1 VKQLP
6 GLPEGLRSSQVG
18 TLACPSAVD
27 EVANGSTDFRSTLLR
42 SGNHAL
48 SLTATQAFTWDYT
61 SAGSAPPT
69 RTFQLPHPSDA
80 EQPLPLGSFVT
91 ASQASETGLLVVNAT
106 NGKITYWESIEN
118 ADALSLFEQ
127 RRNGVDG
134 SCGSLLSGEIV
145 TEIVS
150 AAHTGFLLCFSSG
163 RVAHLLLRDAQSK
176 PSIKVNFFRT
186 QQSAVGLFGGLKT
199 VLGGADWVK
208 KVTAV
213 RTRPGQLRGEIEAV
227 TSTSEAQFHSWSLSL
242 SNQVTQKVECDA
254 KLAVSAAV
262 SEALRLE
269 NAGFDGQHTDMKVL
283 DFAIITVPS
292 DVRGALVTSNHG
304 ESAGSDLDI
313 VVLVQASNSN
323 SSKYALVE
331 IKIVEGQANVRRTIS
346 LHSYTEPLFTQNN
359 GKPRI
364 CLSTSNATAFIV
376 FEKAIVLVSLATLHS
391 SPEAQ
396 LRADSGDIPEAF
408 QDTIYFREDGNYS
421 IVGASAEAGL
431 TRNTHC
437 SILAMVKGCGLIRV
451 TMAEPIEEQSSIERV
466 KITVKDKIEQ
476 AVFYGAMRTNPL
488 DLSRESALAFPLD
501 EVEEAV
507 LKISHEVCATET
519 DLVTS
524 VAPSIQFHLEQRA
537 KVLNDLAGIIKR
549 TYPDI
554 SRVTRWK
561 LRWNAEKMAAARAV
575 WSSYD
580 EKPKDGKPSRLLS
593 RILWLMNER
602 HKTEVD
608 SDMGERDQVR
618 QWFLKDVWRMQNL
631 VAWAYR
637 AIHELTTND
646 EIEDTATYFEL
657 LSDASDI
664 TINALETA
672 YAFRDECAALYG
684 LENEESNGGILEN
697 GYEGLPPCW
706 TSIPEL
712 LLVFPEGVQQARQKI
727 LSQAPEDEQLLI
739 KLARDQPRLTDL
751 YCKCSEERYRSYLAA
766 DNEQTRAQAEPF
778 RREHM
783 KLRTQMIVQLADFQL
798 AVDGM
803 TIAEKYVDMQ
813 ALVNLVR
820 IQLVEDMSGA
830 TQEEQ
835 ATHISTL
842 QKRIDKYFRSYGAEW
857 AGPWYS
863 AMIIDRQYKSLLNQ
877 PIACRKHLTTFL
889 HARPR
894 RKKLSWIND
903 ALSEDDFQ
911 TASQCLKEI
920 AEEQEDDLWRKKVEL
935 SLSSLALAADPDS
948 SVTENGI
955 AVLSQQQVALQV
967 VHIQERLYAHIR
979 PSLYDAVDQ
988 AAELQIAMEH
998 FGRHVVKGKLAFQAI
1013 LQQGF
1018 DMLTKHVAIGT
1029 DLLIDTLTLM
1039 DQRQSE
1045 QRSHDMAGLEFVF
1058 ALQVLKCSA
1067 ATQESGLNE
1076 QTLKIIWRRCFNR
1089 DGWKVLDAAARK
1101 SDHEA
1106 TSELEATILF
1116 KTIYEGYAAGT
1127 FIYP

>member
-1 VKQLP
+1 
-6 GLPEGLRSSQVG
+6 
-18 TLACPSAVD
+18 
-27 EVANGSTDFRSTLLR
+27 
-42 SGNHAL
+42 
-48 SLTATQAFTWDYT
+48 
-61 SAGSAPPT
+61 
-69 RTFQLPHPSDA
+69 
-80 EQPLPLGSFVT
+80 VT
-91 ASQASETGLLVVNAT
+91 GSQATEIGLLVVNAT
-106 NGKITYWESIEN
+106 SGKITYWESVEN

-127 RRNGVDG
+127 RRNGIDG
-134 SCGSLLSGEIV
+134 SCGSLLSGEVV

-163 RVAHLLLRDAQSK
+163 RVAHLLLRDAQAK
-176 PSIKVNFFRT
+176 PSVRVSFFKT
-186 QQSAVGLFGGLKT
+186 QQSTAGLFGGLKT

-208 KVTAV
+208 KVVAV

-227 TSTSEAQFHSWSLSL
+227 TTTSEAQFQSWSLSL
-242 SNQVTQKVECDA
+242 SNQVSQNVECDA
-254 KLAVSAAV
+254 RHAVSAAV

-269 NAGFDGQHTDMKVL
+269 NAGFDGQQIDVKVL

-292 DVRGALVTSNHG
+292 DSRGALVTPNRD
-304 ESAGSDLDI
+304 ESIGSDLDT
-313 VVLVQASNSN
+313 VVLVQATGSNL
-323 SSKYALVE
+323 SKYALVE
-331 IKIVEGQANVRRTIS
+331 MKIVEGSAIVRRTMP
-346 LHSYTEPLFTQNN
+346 LHSYTEPLFTQAHA
-359 GKPRI
+359 KPRI
-364 CLSTSNATAFIV
+364 HLSTSNATAYIV
-376 FEKAIVLVSLATLHS
+376 FEKAIVLVSLATLHT

-396 LRADSGDIPEAF
+396 LRADNGDLPMAF
-408 QDTIYFREDGNYS
+408 QDAIYFREDGNYS

-431 TRNTHC
+431 SRNSQC
-437 SILAMVKGCGLIRV
+437 SMLAMVRGCGLVRV
-451 TMAEPIEEQSSIERV
+451 TMAEPTEEQQSIERPKISV
-466 KITVKDKIEQ
+466 KGKIEQ
-476 AVFYGAMRTNPL
+476 AVFYGAMPTNPL
-488 DLSRESALAFPLD
+488 DLSRKTALAFPLD
-501 EVEEAV
+501 EVEEAL
-507 LKISHEVCATET
+507 LKISHEVCATDT

-537 KVLNDLAGIIKR
+537 KVLNDLAGIVKR

-554 SRVTRWK
+554 SRITRWK

-580 EKPKDGKPSRLLS
+580 EKTKDGKPNSRLLS
-593 RILWLMNER
+593 RILWLMNEKY
-602 HKTEVD
+602 KTEVD

-637 AIHELTTND
+637 AIYELDTNN

-672 YAFRDECAALYG
+672 YTFRDESAALYG

-697 GYEGLPPCW
+697 GYEGLPSCW

-712 LLVFPEGVQQARQKI
+712 LMVFPEGVQQARQKI
-727 LSQAPEDEQLLI
+727 LNQPPEDENVLI
-739 KLARDQPRLTDL
+739 KLASDQPRLTDL

-766 DNEQTRAQAEPF
+766 VDEQTRAQAEPF

-798 AVDGM
+798 AIDGM

-820 IQLVEDMSGA
+820 SQLAEDLSGA
-830 TQEEQ
+830 TQEERV
-835 ATHISTL
+835 AHISTI
-842 QKRIDKYFRSYGAEW
+842 QKRIDKYFKGYGAEW

-863 AMIIDRQYKSLLNQ
+863 AIIAERQYKSLLNQ
-877 PIACRKHLTTFL
+877 PMACKKHLTTFL
-889 HARPR
+889 HARPK

-903 ALSEDDFQ
+903 VLSEDDFL
-911 TASQCLKEI
+911 TASQGLKEI

-935 SLSSLALAADPDS
+935 SLSSLALAADPGS
-948 SVTENGI
+948 TVTENGTP
-955 AVLSQQQVALQV
+955 VLSQQQVALQV
-967 VHIQERLYAHIR
+967 VHIQERLYAHVR

-988 AAELQIAMEH
+988 AAELQIATEH
-998 FGRHVVKGKLAFQAI
+998 FGRHVVKGKTAFQAI

-1067 ATQESGLNE
+1067 ATQQSGLNE

-1106 TSELEATILF
+1106 TSELEATVLF
-1116 KTIYEGYAAGT
+1116 KTIYEGYSAGESKHHMCL
-1127 FIYP
+1127 